1 MWSELWGLLVEL
13 LDAVIIVG
21 EGSTLCRLCLPRE
34 KNEEEGVG
42 ILEGLEA
49 EDATGGLDDGPI
61 DIFSFGSALPDCF
74 ADLKPNAPREAIAAA
89 RLAKHLKS
97 LRRWRT

>member
-1 MWSELWGLLVEL
+1 M
-13 LDAVIIVG
+13 LDAVIVED
-21 EGSTLCRLCLPRE
+21 EGSTLCRPCLPRE

-61 DIFSFGSALPDCF
+61 DIFSLDSALPDCF
-74 ADLKPNAPREAIAAA
+74 GDLKPNAPREAIAAA
-89 RLAKHLKS
+89 RIAKHLNN
-97 LRRWRT
+97 LRR